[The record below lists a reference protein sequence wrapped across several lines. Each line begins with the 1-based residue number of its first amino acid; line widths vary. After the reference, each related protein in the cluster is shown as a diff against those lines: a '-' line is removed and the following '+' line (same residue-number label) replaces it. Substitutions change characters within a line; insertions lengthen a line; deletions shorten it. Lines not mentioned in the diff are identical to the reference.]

1 KACPVG
7 WSSFNHSCYLLSESF
22 GSWDAARKDCRDR
35 GTDLVVID
43 SAEEQKVFTTNLAQW
58 RDSSNLTWLKIS
70 TALDPRFKD
79 LKCLSKDERREVR
92 ASVHDLLMAETH
104 AHQPFAQTTEEP
116 SPKKSKISI
125 CLLDK
130 TCPVGWS
137 SFNHS
142 CYLLSES
149 FGSWDAARRDCRGRE
164 ADLVV
169 IDSPEEENLLSKITT
184 EVWIGLND
192 KEQEGTWKWVD
203 GTPLNLTLTKYWADG
218 QPDNGGGNPLW
229 GEEDCAQIRTFDNTL
244 WNDISCRNSLPWVCE
259 KIP

>member
-1 KACPVG
+1 MCSLCV
-7 WSSFNHSCYLLSESF
+7 Y
-22 GSWDAARKDCRDR
+22 
-35 GTDLVVID
+35 
-43 SAEEQKVFTTNLAQW
+43 
-58 RDSSNLTWLKIS
+58 
-70 TALDPRFKD
+70 
-79 LKCLSKDERREVR
+79 
-92 ASVHDLLMAETH
+92 
-104 AHQPFAQTTEEP
+104 
-116 SPKKSKISI
+116 
-125 CLLDK
+125 K

-169 IDSPEEENLLSKITT
+169 IDSPEEEYLTRLTKTPT
-184 EVWIGLND
+184 WIGLHD
-192 KEQEGTWKWVD
+192 KEEEGKWKWVD
-203 GTPLNLTLTKYWADG
+203 GTPLILKYWADG

>member
-1 KACPVG
+1 ME
-7 WSSFNHSCYLLSESF
+7 NQSEKTPHTKT
-22 GSWDAARKDCRDR
+22 KD
-35 GTDLVVID
+35 
-43 SAEEQKVFTTNLAQW
+43 K
-58 RDSSNLTWLKIS
+58 
-70 TALDPRFKD
+70 
-79 LKCLSKDERREVR
+79 
-92 ASVHDLLMAETH
+92 
-104 AHQPFAQTTEEP
+104 
-116 SPKKSKISI
+116 
-125 CLLDK
+125 DK

-203 GTPLNLTLTKYWADG
+203 GTPLNLTYWARG
-218 QPDNGGGNPLW
+218 QPDNGG
-229 GEEDCAQIRTFDNTL
+229 EEDYVHVFRGRKNS
-244 WNDISCRNSLPWVCE
+244 WNDLWCSSSHHWICE
-259 KIP
+259 KVSENN